1 MEKLTRWIATHRIV
15 VYIISVVILVAWN
28 LFNTSFFNMGVISF
42 LIIFFAILL
51 PDLCTNKIINR
62 AIAKLNN
69 ECDPYP
75 LLEESEFFLARKNK
89 KMWEHAH
96 LTNKYCALREMG
108 RYREVYDG
116 LSEMATKKYRGV
128 SPIGAYVF
136 WNNFADIC
144 TILGKKEEE
153 VELYAKAQECFA
165 KIKPKKQQEQME
177 NYACIRSAAHL
188 YCQGAY
194 EDALKTLKQFQP
206 QSLRNEISM
215 HKLFGEI
222 YLKQN
227 DVEQARY
234 HLQIVAEQGNRLYEV
249 EEAKALLANMPTCE
263 YI

>member
-28 LFNTSFFNMGVISF
+28 LFNASFSEMGIISF

-128 SPIGAYVF
+128 SPIGTYVF
-136 WNNFADIC
+136 YNNFVDIC
-144 TILGKKEEE
+144 ILLGKQEEE
-153 VELYAKAQECFA
+153 AELYAKMQGYFE
-165 KIKPKKQQEQME
+165 KIKPQKQREQMRNFSRMRE
-177 NYACIRSAAHL
+177 AAHL

-194 EDALKTLKQFQP
+194 EDALKVLEQFQP

-227 DVEQARY
+227 DVEKARY

-249 EEAKALLANMPTCE
+249 EEAKALLANIPTCE